1 MEAANIKVFFVQGI
15 IASKYL
21 VSFASDFVQPDIKK
35 FLLVWCECFHD
46 KPQKY
51 FYPYIHFWIISLN
64 ASADSHKKKSEI
76 STPSDCQ
83 SKSYGQNINVAPG
96 TKKHQVSGSWGKQKK
111 ITRPA
116 VRKIWPG
123 IPTPGKSLNL
133 EDCSFVL

>member
-1 MEAANIKVFFVQGI
+1 MHLQTHTKRNL
-15 IASKYL
+15 KYL
-21 VSFASDFVQPDIKK
+21 H
-35 FLLVWCECFHD
+35 LL
-46 KPQKY
+46 
-51 FYPYIHFWIISLN
+51 
-64 ASADSHKKKSEI
+64 
-76 STPSDCQ
+76 TCQ